1 MKVVTFDISSSEFVI
16 YTENAWNAQLQEWR
30 EELYHAAEIEEALEW
45 DEEDVVEAMCGDEF
59 FYEKVE
65 SL

>member
-1 MKVVTFDISSSEFVI
+1 MKVVTFDISSTEFVI
-16 YTENAWNAQLQEWR
+16 YTENAWNAQIQEWR
-30 EELYHAAEIEEALEW
+30 EELSALEEYSEW
-45 DEEDVVEAMCGDEF
+45 AEEDVVEAMCGDEF

>member
-1 MKVVTFDISSSEFVI
+1 MKVVTFDISSTEFVI
-16 YTENAWNAQLQEWR
+16 YTENAWNAQIQEWR
-30 EELYHAAEIEEALEW
+30 EELSALEEYSEW
-45 DEEDVVEAMCGDEF
+45 GEEDVVEAMCGDEF

>member
-1 MKVVTFDISSSEFVI
+1 MKVVTFDISSTEFVI
-16 YTENAWNAQLQEWR
+16 YTENAWNAQIQEWR
-30 EELYHAAEIEEALEW
+30 EELSALEECSEW
-45 DEEDVVEAMCGDEF
+45 DEEDVVEAMCSYEF

>member
-1 MKVVTFDISSSEFVI
+1 MKVVTFDISSTEFVI
-16 YTENAWNAQLQEWR
+16 YTENDWKAQIQEWR
-30 EELYHAAEIEEALEW
+30 EELSALEEYSEW

>member
-1 MKVVTFDISSSEFVI
+1 MKVVTFDISSTEFVI
-16 YTENAWNAQLQEWR
+16 YTENDWKAQIQEWR
-30 EELYHAAEIEEALEW
+30 EELSALEEYYEW